1 MVPPVGQ
8 SIAIPD
14 LQQGVLNFKFYSS
27 TIICTFTIPMD
38 GQNQNFLNKQL
49 LEEVASAFPADN
61 YIEEV
66 DPVDFI
72 VEDNTS
78 SKPIAQSKSKFA
90 FPFGA
95 QISTP
100 CTYGVF

>member
-1 MVPPVGQ
+1 M
-8 SIAIPD
+8 ILLD
-14 LQQGVLNFKFYSS
+14 LRVYFL
-27 TIICTFTIPMD
+27 TFGTPMD
-38 GQNQNFLNKQL
+38 GQNQNFLDQQL
-49 LEEVASAFPADN
+49 LEEASSVFPVDN

-66 DPVDFI
+66 DPVDLI
-72 VEDNTS
+72 VEDNKST
-78 SKPIAQSKSKFA
+78 KPIAQSKSKFA

>member
-1 MVPPVGQ
+1 M
-8 SIAIPD
+8 ILLD
-14 LQQGVLNFKFYSS
+14 LRVYFL
-27 TIICTFTIPMD
+27 TFGIPMD
-38 GQNQNFLNKQL
+38 GQNQNFLDQQL
-49 LEEVASAFPADN
+49 LEEASSVFPVDN

-72 VEDNTS
+72 VEDNKST
-78 SKPIAQSKSKFA
+78 KPIAQSKSKFA

>member
-1 MVPPVGQ
+1 MTLL
-8 SIAIPD
+8 D
-14 LQQGVLNFKFYSS
+14 LRVYFL
-27 TIICTFTIPMD
+27 TFGIPMD
-38 GQNQNFLNKQL
+38 GQNLNFLEQQL
-49 LEEVASAFPADN
+49 IEESSSYFPVDQ

>member
-1 MVPPVGQ
+1 MH
-8 SIAIPD
+8 
-14 LQQGVLNFKFYSS
+14 
-27 TIICTFTIPMD
+27 
-38 GQNQNFLNKQL
+38 GQNQNFLDQQL
-49 LEEVASAFPADN
+49 LEEASSVFPVDN

-66 DPVDFI
+66 DPVDLI
-72 VEDNTS
+72 VEDNKLT
-78 SKPIAQSKSKFA
+78 KPIAQSKSKFA

>member
-1 MVPPVGQ
+1 MY
-8 SIAIPD
+8 
-14 LQQGVLNFKFYSS
+14 FYPS
-27 TIICTFTIPMD
+27 MD
-38 GQNQNFLNKQL
+38 GQNQSILDITL
-49 LEEVASAFPADN
+49 LEENTAFPVDD
-61 YIEEV
+61 YIQEV
-66 DPVDFI
+66 DPVDLL
-72 VEDNTS
+72 VEENNS

>member
-1 MVPPVGQ
+1 
-8 SIAIPD
+8 
-14 LQQGVLNFKFYSS
+14 
-27 TIICTFTIPMD
+27 MD
-38 GQNQNFLNKQL
+38 GQNQNFLDQQL
-49 LEEVASAFPADN
+49 LEEASSVFPVDN

-66 DPVDFI
+66 DPVDLI
-72 VEDNTS
+72 VEDNKST
-78 SKPIAQSKSKFA
+78 KPIAQSKSKFA

>member
-1 MVPPVGQ
+1 M
-8 SIAIPD
+8 D
-14 LQQGVLNFKFYSS
+14 LRVYFL
-27 TIICTFTIPMD
+27 TFGTPMD
-38 GQNQNFLNKQL
+38 GQNQNFLDQQL
-49 LEEVASAFPADN
+49 LEEASSVFPVDN

-72 VEDNTS
+72 VEDNKST
-78 SKPIAQSKSKFA
+78 KPIAQSKSKFA

>member
-1 MVPPVGQ
+1 L
-8 SIAIPD
+8 ILLD
-14 LQQGVLNFKFYSS
+14 LRVYFL
-27 TIICTFTIPMD
+27 TFGIPMD
-38 GQNQNFLNKQL
+38 GQNQNFLDQQL
-49 LEEVASAFPADN
+49 LEEASSVFPVDN

-72 VEDNTS
+72 VEDNKST
-78 SKPIAQSKSKFA
+78 KPIAQSKSKFA

>member
-1 MVPPVGQ
+1 M
-8 SIAIPD
+8 ILLD
-14 LQQGVLNFKFYSS
+14 LRVYFL
-27 TIICTFTIPMD
+27 TFGTPMD
-38 GQNQNFLNKQL
+38 GQNQNFLDQQL
-49 LEEVASAFPADN
+49 LEEASSVFPVDN

-66 DPVDFI
+66 DPVDLI
-72 VEDNTS
+72 VEDNKST
-78 SKPIAQSKSKFA
+78 KPSAQSKSKFA

>member
-1 MVPPVGQ
+1 MTLL
-8 SIAIPD
+8 D
-14 LQQGVLNFKFYSS
+14 LRVYFL
-27 TIICTFTIPMD
+27 TFGIPMD
-38 GQNQNFLNKQL
+38 GQNLNFLEQQL
-49 LEEVASAFPADN
+49 GEESSSSFPVDQ

>member
-1 MVPPVGQ
+1 MILLDLRVYFLTCGVP
-8 SIAIPD
+8 
-14 LQQGVLNFKFYSS
+14 
-27 TIICTFTIPMD
+27 MH
-38 GQNQNFLNKQL
+38 GQNQNFLDQQL
-49 LEEVASAFPADN
+49 LEEASSVFPVDN

-66 DPVDFI
+66 DPVDLI
-72 VEDNTS
+72 VEDNKLT
-78 SKPIAQSKSKFA
+78 KPIAQSKSKFA

>member
-1 MVPPVGQ
+1 M
-8 SIAIPD
+8 ILLD
-14 LQQGVLNFKFYSS
+14 LRVYFL
-27 TIICTFTIPMD
+27 TFGIPMD
-38 GQNQNFLNKQL
+38 GQNQNFLDQQL
-49 LEEVASAFPADN
+49 LEEASSVFPVDN

-66 DPVDFI
+66 DPVDLI
-72 VEDNTS
+72 VEDNKST
-78 SKPIAQSKSKFA
+78 KPIAQSKSKFA

>member
-1 MVPPVGQ
+1 M
-8 SIAIPD
+8 D
-14 LQQGVLNFKFYSS
+14 LRVYFL
-27 TIICTFTIPMD
+27 TFGTPMD
-38 GQNQNFLNKQL
+38 GQNQNFLDQQL
-49 LEEVASAFPADN
+49 LEEASSVFPVDN

-66 DPVDFI
+66 DPVDLI
-72 VEDNTS
+72 VEDNKST
-78 SKPIAQSKSKFA
+78 KPIAQSKSKFA

>member
-1 MVPPVGQ
+1 L
-8 SIAIPD
+8 D
-14 LQQGVLNFKFYSS
+14 LRVYFL
-27 TIICTFTIPMD
+27 TFGTPMD
-38 GQNQNFLNKQL
+38 GQNQNFLDQQL
-49 LEEVASAFPADN
+49 LEEASSVFPVDN

-66 DPVDFI
+66 DPVDLI
-72 VEDNTS
+72 VEDNKST
-78 SKPIAQSKSKFA
+78 KPIAQSKSKFA

>member
-1 MVPPVGQ
+1 L
-8 SIAIPD
+8 ILLD
-14 LQQGVLNFKFYSS
+14 LRVYFL
-27 TIICTFTIPMD
+27 TFGTPMD
-38 GQNQNFLNKQL
+38 GQNQNFLDQQL
-49 LEEVASAFPADN
+49 LEEASSVFPVDN

-66 DPVDFI
+66 DPVDLI
-72 VEDNTS
+72 VEDNKST
-78 SKPIAQSKSKFA
+78 KPIAQSKSKFA

>member
-1 MVPPVGQ
+1 M
-8 SIAIPD
+8 ILLD
-14 LQQGVLNFKFYSS
+14 LRVYFL
-27 TIICTFTIPMD
+27 TFDTPMD
-38 GQNQNFLNKQL
+38 GQNQNFLDQQL
-49 LEEVASAFPADN
+49 LEEASSVFPVDN

-66 DPVDFI
+66 DPVDLI
-72 VEDNTS
+72 VEDNKST
-78 SKPIAQSKSKFA
+78 KPIAQSKSKFA